1 MTEQAKKVAL
11 VEDDPL
17 MSGILATQLISK
29 QFQVISMN
37 DGTKAF
43 ERIKAEQ
50 PDIVLLDI
58 ILPGVSGFDILD
70 QLKRDESTRAIPVL
84 VLSNLGSR
92 EDIQRGI
99 SLGAEGYLVKANNMV
114 EDIVKKVGAILDK
127 PH

>member
-1 MTEQAKKVAL
+1 
-11 VEDDPL
+11 